1 MITVENMPAD
11 LAAFAQGLATECLAE
26 VYGVTAVVIAT
37 VDGFDIASA
46 FRGEQDAARIAA
58 MASSISAI
66 SSVVA
71 MEAGLGTFKS
81 VTIGT
86 DSGFAVVQAVP
97 RTDVELVIHVI
108 ANGDAILAQA
118 MHRIGLMARAL
129 AKVGNADL

>member
-1 MITVENMPAD
+1 MIIENMPAD
-11 LAAFAQGLATECLAE
+11 MAEVAQRVARACLAE
-26 VYGVTAVVIAT
+26 VVGVTAVVIAT
-37 VDGFDIASA
+37 VDGFDLASA

-71 MEAGLGTFKS
+71 LEAGLGTFKS

-86 DSGFAVVQAVP
+86 DSGFAIVHAVQRP
-97 RTDVELVIHVI
+97 DVELVIHVI
-108 ANGDAILAQA
+108 ADGDAILAQA

-129 AKVGNADL
+129 AKVGYATT